1 MTGRVLSRKDDVQL
15 LLLEMRTFWFRRTVL
30 IRSSNKRLIS
40 EETRTNGAKSD
51 RAERGIL
58 ISGAQFNT
66 QRDVSRERARL
77 FARNNKSAST
87 RPPEE
92 VLSSTEAN
100 LEENQ

>member
-15 LLLEMRTFWFRRTVL
+15 LLLEMRPFWFRRTVL

-40 EETRTNGAKSD
+40 EETRTNGAKPD

-58 ISGAQFNT
+58 IRGAQLNM
-66 QRDVSRERARL
+66 QRDVSPERERL
-77 FARNNKSAST
+77 FARNNESAST

-100 LEENQ
+100 LEENK